1 MNIKQSINKRQNQS
15 INKRIMSRPVNRGIT
30 ENMDA
35 SMNDTSPYF
44 RYAVGTCCIYL
55 LILLSIGHELL
66 QKELVCGGGAF
77 GLDWSAAQSH
87 TLELELKSRVPEK
100 LVAQSLTG
108 IPGQGDV
115 RGRIVLD
122 VQVPAGRVALLRLLG
137 SAGSQCLQK
146 NAKNSLH
153 WRKSLR

>member
-1 MNIKQSINKRQNQS
+1 
-15 INKRIMSRPVNRGIT
+15 
-30 ENMDA
+30 
-35 SMNDTSPYF
+35 MNDNIPYF
-44 RYAVGTCCIYL
+44 RYAVGTHFIYL
-55 LILLSIGHELL
+55 LLLLSIGHELL

-77 GLDWSAAQSH
+77 GFDWSAAQSH
-87 TLELELKSRVPEK
+87 TLEVELNSRVPEK

-108 IPGQGDV
+108 ILGQRDA

-146 NAKNSLH
+146 NAKDSLH
-153 WRKSLR
+153 